1 MVFIGDHS
9 NRSTRPAPHQTS
21 TTTTTTPSESSPGET
36 VQCLP
41 QDRSIFKYTER
52 PRKTFEQQKWTNRQK
67 KKKGRKHFYILLS
80 RNKNNGR
87 QAAGDERRRAKK
99 TKNIGDF
106 FSVVL
111 RRVMHSGGRNVE
123 PFVIFYLYEAMT
135 SWLPGNNVKDNTKVS
150 QLGRETR
157 VCWRSRSRLYFR
169 CQGDRPVDRMSRK
182 KKVFVLNM
190 PM

>member
-1 MVFIGDHS
+1 
-9 NRSTRPAPHQTS
+9 
-21 TTTTTTPSESSPGET
+21 

-41 QDRSIFKYTER
+41 QDRSIFKYTG
-52 PRKTFEQQKWTNRQK
+52 TTTQNIWTTKMNKPK
-67 KKKGRKHFYILLS
+67 KKKGSKTFLYSFIKEQKQRKAS
-80 RNKNNGR
+80 RWGR
-87 QAAGDERRRAKK
+87 KRKGKK
-99 TKNIGDF
+99 KQKTLGIF
-106 FSVVL
+106 FSIVL
-111 RRVMHSGGRNVE
+111 RRVMHSGDHDVE
-123 PFVIFYLYEAMT
+123 PFVLFYLYEAMT
-135 SWLPGNNVKDNTKVS
+135 SRLPGNNVQDNTKVS